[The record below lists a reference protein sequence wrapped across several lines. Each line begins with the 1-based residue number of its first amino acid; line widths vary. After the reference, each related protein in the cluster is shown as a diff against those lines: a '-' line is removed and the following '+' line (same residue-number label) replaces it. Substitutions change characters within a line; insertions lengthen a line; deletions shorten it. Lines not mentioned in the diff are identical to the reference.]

1 MSDSPIAL
9 RPVLALDLGGTQL
22 RTALITPNGDVRHK
36 GTRPTP
42 TTNARDLVSAA
53 VDALTETRR
62 AAQHSAAQHS
72 AGPPAAIGI
81 SAPGPLDPHTGR
93 LIDPPN
99 LDPSTWGLP
108 LAELIADAIGLP
120 TTLDKDTNVAALGE
134 GFFGAAKGSTDF
146 VYLTISTGVGGAVVT
161 GGRLLHGPDG
171 VAGELGH
178 LAIDAYEG
186 PLCGCGAR
194 GHLEAIAS
202 GTGIANAARTAGLTV
217 GHASARDVAELEA
230 AGDSTAG
237 LIMARARQAVA
248 SAVVTIVDL
257 FNPDLV
263 IIGGGIAAAEGERM
277 LGPARDAVARTA
289 FKVQARRVRI
299 VKPRLGDDV
308 SLVGALILANAA
320 LAQDFAAYGLRPR
333 AAWPGRTALQNEL
346 VGNEDQTKRAVTPG

>member
-1 MSDSPIAL
+1 MAL

-22 RTALITPNGDVRHK
+22 RTALITPAGEVVSRS
-36 GTRPTP
+36 TRPTP
-42 TTNARDLVSAA
+42 TSADHLVSA
-53 VDALTETRR
+53 VVGALTETRD
-62 AAQHSAAQHS
+62 AARD
-72 AGPPAAIGI
+72 AGDPAAIGI

-93 LIDPPN
+93 FADPPN
-99 LDPSTWGLP
+99 LDPSIWGLP
-108 LAELIADAIGLP
+108 LADLIADALGLP
-120 TTLDKDTNVAALGE
+120 TTMEKDTNVAALGE
-134 GFFGAAKGSTDF
+134 GFFGAARSSTDF

-178 LAIDAYEG
+178 LAIDAYNG

-202 GTGIANAARTAGLTV
+202 GTGIANAARTAGLNV
-217 GHASARDVAELEA
+217 RLASARDVAALETQGNAIA
-230 AGDSTAG
+230 AE
-237 LIMARARQAVA
+237 IMTRARRAVA
-248 SAVVTIVDL
+248 SAVVTVVNV

-277 LGPARDAVARTA
+277 LGRAREAVVQTA

-299 VKPRLGDDV
+299 VEPALGDDV

-333 AAWPGRTALQNEL
+333 ASRPGRTALQNEL
-346 VGNEDQTKRAVTPG
+346 AVEEDQTERAVTLG

>member
-1 MSDSPIAL
+1 ML
-9 RPVLALDLGGTQL
+9 GLDLGGTQL
-22 RTALITPNGDVRHK
+22 RTALITPDGVVRHRSA
-36 GTRPTP
+36 RPTP
-42 TTNARDLVSAA
+42 TTKADDLVSAA

-62 AAQHSAAQHS
+62 AVQQSGS
-72 AGPPAAIGI
+72 PPAAIGI

-99 LDPSTWGLP
+99 LHPSTWGLP
-108 LAELIADAIGLP
+108 LAELIADALGLP
-120 TTLDKDTNVAALGE
+120 TTMDKDTNVATLGE

-178 LAIDAYEG
+178 LGIDAYEG

-202 GTGIANAARTAGLTV
+202 GTGIAKAATTAGLTI
-217 GHASARDVAELEA
+217 GRGSARDVADLEA
-230 AGDSTAG
+230 AGDATAA
-237 LIMARARQAVA
+237 LVMARARQAVA
-248 SAVVTIVDL
+248 SAVVTVVDL

-277 LGPARDAVARTA
+277 LGPARDAVIRTA

-299 VKPRLGDDV
+299 VKPNLGDDV

-320 LAQDFAAYGLRPR
+320 LAHDFAAYGLRPQ
-333 AAWPGRTALQNEL
+333 ASWPGRTALQNEL
-346 VGNEDQTKRAVTPG
+346 LGNEDETKRAVTHG

>member
-1 MSDSPIAL
+1 MAL
-9 RPVLALDLGGTQL
+9 RPMLALDLGGTQL
-22 RTALITPNGDVRHK
+22 RTALITPNGDVRHRS
-36 GTRPTP
+36 TRPTP
-42 TTNARDLVSAA
+42 PTTADDLVSAA
-53 VDALTETRR
+53 VDALTQTRL
-62 AAQHSAAQHS
+62 AAQDSG
-72 AGPPAAIGI
+72 GPPQAIGI

-99 LDPSTWGLP
+99 LHPSTWGLP
-108 LAELIADAIGLP
+108 LADLIADALGLP
-120 TTLDKDTNVAALGE
+120 TTMDKDTNVAALGE
-134 GFFGAAKGSTDF
+134 GFFGAARDSTDF

-202 GTGIANAARTAGLTV
+202 GTGIANAAIEAGLTV
-217 GHASARDVAELEA
+217 GHGSARDVAGLES
-230 AGDSTAG
+230 AGNSTAA

-248 SAVVTIVDL
+248 SATVTVVDL

-277 LGPARDAVARTA
+277 LGPARDAVAQTA

-299 VKPRLGDDV
+299 VEPKLGDDV

-333 AAWPGRTALQNEL
+333 ASWPGRTALQNEL
-346 VGNEDQTKRAVTPG
+346 VNKQD